1 MKNRTGRAGPAAGRT
16 VGDPAGPT
24 TGPTAGE
31 RARHAG
37 PWEPGRT
44 APLLEVEDLS
54 VVFDTARGPVPAV
67 RDVSFRLEPGEIFGL
82 VGESGSGKSTVL
94 SAIMRLLPSVAVTD
108 ATTLRFRDTGLLR
121 LDAAGLRSV
130 RGTGIGLVP
139 QRPMTSLSPV
149 TPLRKQLRWF
159 LGDRDPA
166 EVTELLDQVGLRA
179 VAERLDGY
187 PFEFS
192 GGQLQRLLIM
202 LAALA
207 RRPAL
212 LLADEPTTTLDA
224 TVQAQVLR
232 LLLDLRDR
240 LGIGIVFVSHDLGV
254 IAQICDRAGVMYA
267 GRLVESAPVGEL
279 FDAPRHPYTR
289 ALLRALP
296 SRYTRGERIKVI
308 EGSAAGANRIPGC
321 AFAPRCPR
329 ADAVCGEQVPALRTV
344 AGSLVRCHH
353 AEEDAA

>member
-1 MKNRTGRAGPAAGRT
+1 MTTASTPGPRAATAPAATPSLLT
-16 VGDPAGPT
+16 V
-24 TGPTAGE
+24 
-31 RARHAG
+31 R
-37 PWEPGRT
+37 
-44 APLLEVEDLS
+44 DLD
-54 VVFDTARGPVPAV
+54 VVFDTARGRVPAV
-67 RDVSFRLEPGEIFGL
+67 RGVSFDLAPGEILGL

-94 SAIMRLLPSVAVTD
+94 SAIMRLLPSVAVTTAAELTFRGTD
-108 ATTLRFRDTGLLR
+108 LLTLP
-121 LDAAGLRSV
+121 AAGLRSV

-159 LGDRDPA
+159 LGDIPPGELED
-166 EVTELLDQVGLRA
+166 LLDQVGLRA

-232 LLLDLRDR
+232 LITDLRDR
-240 LGIGIVFVSHDLGV
+240 LGLGVVFVSHDLGV
-254 IAQICDRAGVMYA
+254 IAQVCDRVGVMYG
-267 GRLVESAPVGEL
+267 GRLVETAPIGEL
-279 FDAPRHPYTR
+279 FDHPRHPYTQ

-296 SRYTRGERIKVI
+296 SRYTRGQRIKVI
-308 EGSAAGANRIPGC
+308 EGTAEGANRATGC
-321 AFAPRCPR
+321 GFAARCPR
-329 ADAVCGEQVPALRTV
+329 ADDRCRADEPRIRPLGPA
-344 AGSLVRCHH
+344 LVRCHH
-353 AEEDAA
+353 AGDLREAAA

>member
-1 MKNRTGRAGPAAGRT
+1 MERTRTRPGPAA
-16 VGDPAGPT
+16 PAAKAT
-24 TGPTAGE
+24 T
-31 RARHAG
+31 
-37 PWEPGRT
+37 
-44 APLLEVEDLS
+44 PLLSVKDLS
-54 VVFDTARGPVPAV
+54 VVFDSARGKIPAV
-67 RDVSFRLEPGEIFGL
+67 RDVSFAIAPGEIFGL

-94 SAIMRLLPSVAVTD
+94 SAIMRLLPSIAVTS
-108 ATTLRFRDTGLLR
+108 ATELSYRGTDLLGLGKQELREI
-121 LDAAGLRSV
+121 

-159 LGDRDPA
+159 LGERPK
-166 EVTELLDQVGLRA
+166 EEIEHLLDQVGLRA
-179 VAERLDGY
+179 VAERLDSY

-232 LLLDLRDR
+232 IILDLREQ
-240 LGIGIVFVSHDLGV
+240 LGLGVVFVSHDLGV
-254 IAQICDRAGVMYA
+254 IAQVCDRAGVMYA
-267 GRLVESAPVGEL
+267 GRLVETAPVEEL
-279 FDAPRHPYTR
+279 FDSPRHPYTQ

-296 SRYTRGERIKVI
+296 SRYTRGQRIKVI
-308 EGSAAGANRIPGC
+308 EGTAAGANRLPGC
-321 AFAPRCPR
+321 AFAPRCPQ
-329 ADAVCGEQVPALRTV
+329 ADSLCRQSEPEPRRIGT
-344 AGSLVRCHH
+344 SLVRCHH
-353 AEEDAA
+353 SKEAA

>member
-1 MKNRTGRAGPAAGRT
+1 MSTQSLLT
-16 VGDPAGPT
+16 V
-24 TGPTAGE
+24 
-31 RARHAG
+31 R
-37 PWEPGRT
+37 
-44 APLLEVEDLS
+44 DLN
-54 VVFDTARGPVPAV
+54 VVFDTARGRVPAV
-67 RDVSFRLEPGEIFGL
+67 RDVSFDLAPGEILGL

-94 SAIMRLLPSVAVTD
+94 SAIMRLLPGVAVTT
-108 ATTLRFRDTGLLR
+108 ASAMRFRDSDLLTLGGDR
-121 LDAAGLRSV
+121 LRGI
-130 RGTGIGLVP
+130 RGTGIGLIP

-159 LGDRDPA
+159 LGDLPQSELED
-166 EVTELLDQVGLRA
+166 LLDQVGLRA

-232 LLLDLRDR
+232 LILDLRER
-240 LGIGIVFVSHDLGV
+240 LGLGVVFVSHDLGV
-254 IAQICDRAGVMYA
+254 IAQVCDRVGVMYG
-267 GRLVESAPVGEL
+267 GRLVEAAPIGEL
-279 FDAPRHPYTR
+279 FDRPRHPYTQ

-296 SRYTRGERIKVI
+296 SRYSRGQRIKVI
-308 EGSAAGANRIPGC
+308 PGTAEGANRAPGC
-321 AFAPRCPR
+321 GFAPRCPR
-329 ADAVCGEQVPALRTV
+329 ADDHCRRQEPETRLVGT
-344 AGSLVRCHH
+344 SLVRCHY
-353 AEEDAA
+353 AQNTGEAAA

>member
-1 MKNRTGRAGPAAGRT
+1 MKRSTGRAGSFDGDTAVRTADGAAPAAR
-16 VGDPAGPT
+16 P
-24 TGPTAGE
+24 
-31 RARHAG
+31 
-37 PWEPGRT
+37 
-44 APLLEVEDLS
+44 APLLEVGGLS
-54 VVFDTARGPVPAV
+54 VVFDTARGRVPAV
-67 RDVSFRLEPGEIFGL
+67 RDVSFTLAPGEIFGL

-94 SAIMRLLPSVAVTD
+94 SAIMRLLPSIAVTEAD
-108 ATTLRFRDTGLLR
+108 ALRFRGTDLLGLDTRRLR
-121 LDAAGLRSV
+121 AV

-159 LGDRDPA
+159 LGDRGPD
-166 EVTELLDQVGLRA
+166 EITELLDQVGLRA

-240 LGIGIVFVSHDLGV
+240 LGVGIVFVSHDLGV
-254 IAQICDRAGVMYA
+254 IAQVCDRAGVMYA
-267 GRLVESAPVGEL
+267 GRLVESAPVTEL
-279 FDAPRHPYTR
+279 FDRPRHPYTQ
-289 ALLRALP
+289 ALLGALP
-296 SRYTRGERIKVI
+296 SRYTRGQRIKVV
-308 EGSAAGANRIPGC
+308 EGSAAGANRLPGC

-329 ADAVCGEQVPALRTV
+329 ADAVCRELLPEPRTV

-353 AEEDAA
+353 AEEVAG

>member
-1 MKNRTGRAGPAAGRT
+1 MKRSTGRSGYAPGPRNGTGATAGS
-16 VGDPAGPT
+16 PAGTEALPDG
-24 TGPTAGE
+24 GP
-31 RARHAG
+31 R
-37 PWEPGRT
+37 EPGRT
-44 APLLEVEDLS
+44 APLLEVRDLS
-54 VVFDTARGPVPAV
+54 VVFDTSRGRVPAV
-67 RDVSFRLEPGEIFGL
+67 RDVSFELAPGEIFGL

-94 SAIMRLLPSVAVTD
+94 SAIMQLLPSVAVTD
-108 ATTLRFRDTGLLR
+108 ASALRFRGTDLLR
-121 LDAAGLRSV
+121 LDTAGLREI

-254 IAQICDRAGVMYA
+254 IAQVCDRAGVMYA
-267 GRLVESAPVGEL
+267 GRLVESAPVEEL
-279 FDAPRHPYTR
+279 FDSPRHPYTR

-296 SRYTRGERIKVI
+296 SRYTRGHRIKVI
-308 EGSAAGANRIPGC
+308 EGSAAGANRLPGC

-329 ADAVCGEQVPALRTV
+329 ADTVCGERVPELRTV

>member
-1 MKNRTGRAGPAAGRT
+1 M
-16 VGDPAGPT
+16 T
-24 TGPTAGE
+24 TE
-31 RARHAG
+31 
-37 PWEPGRT
+37 
-44 APLLEVEDLS
+44 PLLAVRDLD
-54 VVFDTARGPVPAV
+54 VVFDTARGQVPAV
-67 RDVSFRLEPGEIFGL
+67 RGVTFELAAGEVFGL

-94 SAIMRLLPSVAVTD
+94 SAIMRLLPGVAVTNASQLSFQGLD
-108 ATTLRFRDTGLLR
+108 LMSMKPAQLRQI
-121 LDAAGLRSV
+121 

-159 LGDRDPA
+159 LGDMPQSEIVD
-166 EVTELLDQVGLRA
+166 LLDQVGLRA

-207 RRPAL
+207 RRPSL

-232 LLLDLRDR
+232 LILDLRDR
-240 LGIGIVFVSHDLGV
+240 LGLGVVFVSHDLGV
-254 IAQICDRAGVMYA
+254 IAQVCDRVGVMYA
-267 GRLVESAPVGEL
+267 GRLVEAAPIGEL
-279 FDAPRHPYTR
+279 FDNPRHPYTQ

-296 SRYTRGERIKVI
+296 SRYKRGERIKVI
-308 EGSAAGANRIPGC
+308 EGTAAGANRLPGC

-329 ADAVCGEQVPALRTV
+329 AESRCREQEPENRTV
-344 AGSLVRCHH
+344 GGALVRCHF
-353 AEEDAA
+353 AEDAAGVGVPRGEAAA